1 MPDKYSKSEIQKNL
15 FDNSRDFFVMD
26 DDHLMPDNN
35 IQLLSQNLIAQN
47 GKKPLTE
54 EQINPL
60 RPKIRSQKLP
70 SSVLYN
76 SARFASF
83 ELKIGTRL
91 FSRVLFKM
99 PFFVF
104 VLKSILTGNMHLKKN
119 GVIFS
124 CFFLKIRILT
134 PEKCSYQAKNVAKGG
149 EIISAFRWWLAYIF
163 FRPSGFQNGVR
174 MALHLNKLRKSSFLP
189 ILTYR
194 IDFSRRRPIGID
206 NYHWKHHC

>member
-1 MPDKYSKSEIQKNL
+1 MELKRFY
-15 FDNSRDFFVMD
+15 
-26 DDHLMPDNN
+26 
-35 IQLLSQNLIAQN
+35 
-47 GKKPLTE
+47 
-54 EQINPL
+54 INPL

-83 ELKIGTRL
+83 KLKIGTRL

-104 VLKSILTGNMHLKKN
+104 VLKSILTGNMHLKKKN

-149 EIISAFRWWLAYIF
+149 EIISAFKWWLGYIL
-163 FRPSGFQNGVR
+163 FQR
-174 MALHLNKLRKSSFLP
+174 QKFDRFTLK
-189 ILTYR
+189 I
-194 IDFSRRRPIGID
+194 
-206 NYHWKHHC
+206 